1 MGDRNQLRYV
11 RERADRF
18 APPYLE
24 VGSRDHGSTQD
35 LRALFAARGRY
46 VGADLQDGPGV
57 DLVLDL
63 SGDLAA
69 LDRSFGGLRF
79 GTIFCLSVLE
89 HCARPFEMAEN
100 LCRLLA
106 PGGAV
111 CVGVPFAW
119 KFHGYPSDY
128 WRFTHEG
135 VKQLFPRL
143 YFGDDDTRVA
153 GEREG
158 DLLRVDAELGRIPIS
173 FGHWRRRGHFL
184 RALSAGGLRELAR
197 LGPLRWLA
205 GHRYLLAPTHLL
217 MLGVAS
223 RDASTQPFGDEAD
236 TRAGAPSAPAA
247 GPSG

>member
-1 MGDRNQLRYV
+1 MGDRNQLRFV
-11 RERADRF
+11 RERAARL

-35 LRALFAARGRY
+35 LRALFAARGDY
-46 VGADLQDGPGV
+46 VGVDLQAGPGV

-63 SGDLAA
+63 TAEVASLDAA
-69 LDRSFGGLRF
+69 LGRRRF
-79 GTIFCLSVLE
+79 GTVFCLSVLE
-89 HCARPFEMAEN
+89 HCARPFAMAEN

-143 YFGDDDTRVA
+143 RFDERDMRLA
-153 GEREG
+153 GERDG
-158 DLLRVDAELGRIPIS
+158 VLLPLDEELGRIPFS
-173 FGHWRRRGHFL
+173 FGAWRRRGHPL
-184 RALSAGGLRELAR
+184 RGVAAGALRELAR
-197 LGPLRWLA
+197 LGLLRWLA
-205 GHRYLLAPTHLL
+205 GQRYVLAPAHLL
-217 MLGVAS
+217 MLGV
-223 RDASTQPFGDEAD
+223 DAE
-236 TRAGAPSAPAA
+236 GAAPDR
-247 GPSG
+247 